1 MQLNK
6 GIEAIKDVLVSAD
19 VIIYEF
25 SSAAGKKFALIYVD
39 GLVEKA
45 QLGELVVKPLA
56 KAGREAGAAE
66 VRAILASPEV
76 KEVDIP
82 SAIKEISYGSAVLLT
97 DGCDELFSIGLTK
110 PPGRAV
116 AEPPTQIAVKGPR
129 EGFTEDIKI
138 NCALVRKRLKSPDL
152 RLDTVRTG
160 KRSDTAVTI
169 CYLADVCNNEIPKKL
184 AAQIAANEIDVVAD
198 SSYVGRFVSSR
209 PRSLFKRCA
218 TCEKPDIFCA
228 KLAEGRVGIL
238 VDGSPIALTVP
249 YMLIEDFQSSEDYFI
264 SSYRATILRFLRAVA
279 VVVGILLPAVY
290 VAAQLFKLQLIP
302 FKLLLNISSSVS
314 GLPLSP
320 SIEMFL
326 TLFVLEVL
334 NEASIRMPKYVGL
347 AISIVG
353 ALVLGET
360 AVNAGIISTPAIIIV
375 AFSAIC
381 LYVVPDLVETAAT
394 LRWIFL
400 IIAGSIGTFGIILF
414 ICLLMCYLVTE
425 QAYGVPILAPFSP
438 LIPHDMS
445 DGLLKRDMFSLS
457 TRPAALKGK
466 NKVRFRRRAGG
477 DNKGGND
484 DKQAAKKPRGGED
497 D

>member
-1 MQLNK
+1 MQLSQSIK
-6 GIEAIKDVLVSAD
+6 KIKDVLVSAD
-19 VIIYEF
+19 VITYEF

-39 GLVEKA
+39 GLVEKP
-45 QLGELVVKPLA
+45 QLGELVVKPLSGA
-56 KAGREAGAAE
+56 KAGATAAD
-66 VRAILASPEV
+66 VRAVLASPEV
-76 KEVDIP
+76 KEGEDFSMAVE
-82 SAIKEISYGSAVLLT
+82 EISYGSAALLI
-97 DGCDELFSIGLTK
+97 DGESTFFIIGLTK

-129 EGFTEDIKI
+129 EGFTEDIKV

-152 RLDTVRTG
+152 RLDTIRTG

-169 CYLADVCNNEIPKKL
+169 CYLADVCNPELPEKIKSHI
-184 AAQIAANEIDVVAD
+184 QSHEIDIVAD
-198 SSYVGRFVSSR
+198 SSYIGRFISSR
-209 PRSLFKRCA
+209 PSSLFKRSA

-228 KLAEGRVGIL
+228 KISEGRVGIL

-249 YMLIEDFQSSEDYFI
+249 YMLIEDFQSSEDYFV
-264 SSYRATILRFLRAVA
+264 SSYRATILRALRAVA
-279 VVVGILLPAVY
+279 VAVGILLPATY

-320 SIEMFL
+320 SVEMFL

-360 AVNAGIISTPAIIIV
+360 AVTAGIVSTPAIIIV

-381 LYVVPDLVETAAT
+381 LYVVPDLMETTAT

-400 IIAGSIGTFGIILF
+400 IIGGSVGTFGLVLF
-414 ICLLMCYLVTE
+414 IAFLLCYLVTE
-425 QAYGVPILAPFSP
+425 QAYGVPLMAPFSP
-438 LIPHDMS
+438 NILHDMG
-445 DGLLKRDMFSLS
+445 DGFLKRDMFSLS
-457 TRPAALKGK
+457 TRPESLKSA
-466 NKVRFRRRAGG
+466 NKVRLKSNVKG
-477 DNKGGND
+477 DK
-484 DKQAAKKPRGGED
+484 E
-497 D
+497 